1 MADGGS
7 GGSVGDGNDGGGVR
21 VGGGWFV
28 MRACQLQLGGVA
40 RVVVDDQTD
49 TTRRGPTFRPV
60 FISTPLTSTGRL
72 LLQPFP
78 PERVVCARSP
88 RRADMLPATGA
99 MRTMAVSRTDGRPL
113 PPFRPPPTPTEAPI
127 AAPAGVPA
135 GATAGRVLA
144 AAANAAGVFDDGSI
158 GGPVVLPPDGTTSEW
173 RMWYNGRSTED
184 DEDQVPLPTGA
195 IGLAVSLDGMAWRR
209 VAGDAR
215 GGAVFDR
222 AADAPGAWDHLHIGA
237 GSVVADSDGGERLT
251 LYYFGGSAE
260 AVPVAAG
267 VWAPVA
273 LTVRGLRMRVGA
285 AVSNDGGRS
294 WTRAGGGGPV
304 LDVGVCDGDWDA
316 LYVGW
321 PHVRAPEREG
331 GGGGAA
337 VAHLTY
343 HTYHVPSRSYRVGA
357 ATSTDGGVSWTKA
370 PGPVLAPG
378 PPGAFD
384 DGGHGTR
391 CVVRDPAEGG
401 SYLMF
406 VEGVRAGTTA
416 GHSIGVLTSAD
427 GVTWTRTSDAA
438 VLAPA
443 EGGGGGRSLAAEM
456 ATDAAANGG
465 GTFGGCDDGGGAT
478 APAWD
483 SVSVGCPSAVF
494 DADAGHWKVYYVG
507 FGPTPAG
514 RMASGIGLAVSDG
527 ADWSTLRRVDAGAA

>member
-1 MADGGS
+1 
-7 GGSVGDGNDGGGVR
+7 V
-21 VGGGWFV
+21 
-28 MRACQLQLGGVA
+28 
-40 RVVVDDQTD
+40 
-49 TTRRGPTFRPV
+49 
-60 FISTPLTSTGRL
+60 PL
-72 LLQPFP
+72 
-78 PERVVCARSP
+78 
-88 RRADMLPATGA
+88 
-99 MRTMAVSRTDGRPL
+99 
-113 PPFRPPPTPTEAPI
+113 
-127 AAPAGVPA
+127 

-144 AAANAAGVFDDGSI
+144 AAANAAGVFDDAAI

-173 RMWYNGRSTED
+173 RMWYNGRSTGD
-184 DEDQVPLPTGA
+184 DADRVPLPTGA
-195 IGLAVSLDGMAWRR
+195 IGLAVSLDGVAWRR

-237 GSVVADSDGGERLT
+237 GSVVADADGGGRLT

-267 VWAPVA
+267 VWAPDA

-294 WTRAGGGGPV
+294 WTRAGGGEPV
-304 LDVGVCDGDWDA
+304 LDVGVGDDEWDA

-321 PHVRAPEREG
+321 PHVRAPKREG

-337 VAHLTY
+337 TAHLTY
-343 HTYHVPSRSYRVGA
+343 HTYHVPSRTYRVGA
-357 ATSTDGGVSWTKA
+357 ATSTDGGVSWTKVPHPA
-370 PGPVLAPG
+370 LAPG

-391 CVVRDPAEGG
+391 CVIWDPAEGG
-401 SYLMF
+401 GYLMF

-443 EGGGGGRSLAAEM
+443 GGGGGGRPLAAET
-456 ATDAAANGG
+456 AAVAAANGG
-465 GTFGGCDDGGGAT
+465 GAYGGCDDGGGAA

-514 RMASGIGLAVSDG
+514 GMASGIGLAVSDG